1 MADEPQDQDPAA
13 QSSGSV
19 KEPEPKTQEQELIL
33 GRFKTEDELANAY
46 RELEKAYTQSQQYLS
61 EVQRRTQELT
71 KQQKEPEADASEQFW
86 QDPTGSIEKIIS
98 KRFEPLIQGQY
109 ESQKASMRTDP
120 EFLKYEPH
128 IDQIVNMYPNL
139 KEQAGIVPQLYK
151 MVKGLFFDEADF
163 ERRVR
168 EKIKMESVNKMG
180 ASLESGGAP
189 PNMPAIKYELT
200 PDEKKVALKF
210 HQGIAP
216 DEAYKKYAEAKAR
229 MEAA

>member
-1 MADEPQDQDPAA
+1 M
-13 QSSGSV
+13 
-19 KEPEPKTQEQELIL
+19 
-33 GRFKTEDELANAY
+33 
-46 RELEKAYTQSQQYLS
+46 EKAYTQSQQYLS

-71 KQQKEPEADASEQFW
+71 KQPKAPEADASEQFW

-139 KEQAGIVPQLYK
+139 KEQSGIVPQLYK

-189 PNMPAIKYELT
+189 PNTPAIKYELT